1 MALLLFILTK
11 LEIFFRTL
19 REILISIKYKNFL
32 HKYQIEEIQTKKQ
45 NIHYNPYEGTS
56 TILLDTLIESNIM
69 HKDDKI
75 LDVGC
80 GVGVFMIY
88 LATKGFKYIIGYE
101 LNQELY
107 LLCLKNIARYKEID
121 AKPYLFVYN
130 CDAVKS
136 EVDDSISI
144 FYLYNPFYDT
154 ETYLEW
160 LGRIH
165 NSFMRK
171 QRLIKIIMLYP
182 TLTFR
187 IAVDQSAWLIKKC
200 RIICTTHPCSK
211 CIHFLI
217 YETRI

>member
-32 HKYQIEEIQTKKQ
+32 HKYQIEEIHTKKQ

-101 LNQELY
+101 LN
-107 LLCLKNIARYKEID
+107 
-121 AKPYLFVYN
+121 
-130 CDAVKS
+130 
-136 EVDDSISI
+136 
-144 FYLYNPFYDT
+144 
-154 ETYLEW
+154 
-160 LGRIH
+160 
-165 NSFMRK
+165 
-171 QRLIKIIMLYP
+171 
-182 TLTFR
+182 
-187 IAVDQSAWLIKKC
+187 
-200 RIICTTHPCSK
+200 
-211 CIHFLI
+211 
-217 YETRI
+217 